1 MTVGLLSLLAV
12 LVLAFLRVPLA
23 FALLSVSLAGI
34 GIVMGFDVARS
45 LVPMTISEA
54 VFSYELAVVPMFIL
68 MGNILARS
76 GISDDLFRAAN
87 AFLGPV
93 RGGLALSTMVTCAG
107 FSAVCGSSL
116 ATAATMS
123 KVAYPSMKRYGYSD
137 QLASA
142 TIAAGG
148 TLGILIPPSII
159 LMIYGILTQTNI
171 GDLFVAAV
179 IPGILGLVMYLG
191 VVYAIACISPQDAP
205 RGERTTTAEK
215 IRSLRG
221 VWPFTLLFVVI
232 IGGLYGRLF
241 TATEAAGLGA
251 GLALILS
258 IAQRRMSWASFR
270 QIFVETAT
278 TSVMLYSVLFGALL
292 FAKLISFSGLG
303 EGMLAATSSSTPRSA
318 ARAPPTR
325 PSPTRTATAS
335 ARRTCVTPPCAS
347 ASPRSG
353 STRSPPTPRTTPP
366 ASPVRSPTS
375 PPAWPSVPVVIDT
388 NVFVAALR
396 SAGGASRQGNRG
408 GERNRGGTP
417 ISAEGGTRVVFGMA
431 LFAAA
436 AAPTGDRRRGGFC
449 RSAGRREGGGGR
461 NARRVRD
468 GLVRS
473 GRSSYRA

>member
-23 FALLSVSLAGI
+23 FALLSVSLGGI
-34 GIVMGFDVARS
+34 GVVMGWDVARS

-68 MGNILARS
+68 MGNILART

-137 QLASA
+137 ALASA

-171 GDLFVAAV
+171 GHLFVAGV
-179 IPGILGLVMYLG
+179 VPGLLGLLMYLL
-191 VVYAIACISPQDAP
+191 VIYAVARISPQDAP
-205 RGERTTTAEK
+205 RGERTTMAEK
-215 IRSLRG
+215 LHALRG
-221 VWPFTLLFVVI
+221 VWPFTLLFVLI
-232 IGGLYGRLF
+232 IGGLYGKLF
-241 TATEAAGLGA
+241 TATEAAGMGA

-258 IAQRRMSWASFR
+258 MVQRRMSWQDFR
-270 QIFVETAT
+270 HIFIETAT

-303 EGMLAATSSSTPRSA
+303 EGILELFNQAGLGPWGTIVAILVVFLLLGCVMDSLAIILICVPLFVPILLAHGFDLVWFGIIVVVVTEIALITPPIGMNVFGPGGVQGHAAPRA
-318 ARAPPTR
+318 ARRDLPR
-325 PSPTRTATAS
+325 PHALHRDRPGAAG
-335 ARRTCVTPPCAS
+335 AA
-347 ASPRSG
+347 G
-353 STRSPPTPRTTPP
+353 DL
-366 ASPVRSPTS
+366 PVDL
-375 PPAWPSVPVVIDT
+375 AG
-388 NVFVAALR
+388 
-396 SAGGASRQGNRG
+396 AGGVH
-408 GERNRGGTP
+408 E
-417 ISAEGGTRVVFGMA
+417 IV
-431 LFAAA
+431 
-436 AAPTGDRRRGGFC
+436 
-449 RSAGRREGGGGR
+449 
-461 NARRVRD
+461 
-468 GLVRS
+468 
-473 GRSSYRA
+473 

>member
-23 FALLSVSLAGI
+23 FALLSVSLGGI
-34 GIVMGFDVARS
+34 GVVMGWDVARS
-45 LVPMTISEA
+45 LLPMTISEA

-68 MGNILARS
+68 MGNILART

-137 QLASA
+137 ALASA

-171 GDLFVAAV
+171 GHLFVAGV
-179 IPGILGLVMYLG
+179 VPGLLGLLMYLL
-191 VVYAIACISPQDAP
+191 VIYAVARISPQDAP
-205 RGERTTTAEK
+205 RGERTTMAEK
-215 IRSLRG
+215 LHALRG
-221 VWPFTLLFVVI
+221 VWPFTLLFVLI
-232 IGGLYGRLF
+232 IGGLYGKLF
-241 TATEAAGLGA
+241 TATEAAGMGA

-258 IAQRRMSWASFR
+258 MVQGRMSWQDFR
-270 QIFVETAT
+270 HIFIETAT

-303 EGMLAATSSSTPRSA
+303 EGILELFNQAGLGPWGTIVAILVVFLLLGCVMDSLAIILI
-318 ARAPPTR
+318 
-325 PSPTRTATAS
+325 
-335 ARRTCVTPPCAS
+335 CVPLFVPILLAHGFDLVWSGIIVVVVTEIALITPPI
-347 ASPRSG
+347 G
-353 STRSPPTPRTTPP
+353 M
-366 ASPVRSPTS
+366 
-375 PPAWPSVPVVIDT
+375 
-388 NVFVAALR
+388 NVFVLKATLPHVR
-396 SAGGASRQGNRG
+396 LGAIFRG
-408 GERNRGGTP
+408 LTP
-417 ISAEGGTRVVFGMA
+417 FIAI
-431 LFAAA
+431 
-436 AAPTGDRRRGGFC
+436 D
-449 RSAGRREGGGGR
+449 
-461 NARRVRD
+461 
-468 GLVRS
+468 LVRLALLVIFPS
-473 GRSSYRA
+473 ISLALVAFMK

>member
-34 GIVMGFDVARS
+34 SVVMGVDVARS

-179 IPGILGLVMYLG
+179 IPGLLGLVMYLG
-191 VVYAIACISPQDAP
+191 VVYAIACFSPQDAP

-215 IRSLRG
+215 LRSLRG

-258 IAQRRMSWASFR
+258 IAQGRITWQSFR
-270 QIFVETAT
+270 QVFVETAI

-303 EGMLAATSSSTPRSA
+303 EGILELVQEAGLGPYQTLAAILLIFLLLG
-318 ARAPPTR
+318 
-325 PSPTRTATAS
+325 
-335 ARRTCVTPPCAS
+335 CVMESLAIILICVPLFLPILISHGFDLVWFGIIVVMVTEIALITPPI
-347 ASPRSG
+347 G
-353 STRSPPTPRTTPP
+353 M
-366 ASPVRSPTS
+366 
-375 PPAWPSVPVVIDT
+375 
-388 NVFVAALR
+388 NVFVLKAALPHVR
-396 SAGGASRQGNRG
+396 LGAIFRG
-408 GERNRGGTP
+408 LLPFVGIDLLRLLLLVAFPSIT
-417 ISAEGGTRVVFGMA
+417 
-431 LFAAA
+431 L
-436 AAPTGDRRRGGFC
+436 
-449 RSAGRREGGGGR
+449 
-461 NARRVRD
+461 
-468 GLVRS
+468 GLV
-473 GRSSYRA
+473 AMMK